1 MRRVFKYTNAVVLSL
16 LALGLIAAAVF
27 FWRNLPVTEGEVRLD
42 VRQPVEVVRDQ
53 YGIPH
58 ITAASIEDAIYAQG
72 YVHAQDRFWQ
82 MEATRRLAAGEMAEI
97 AGRVALESDLLARQL
112 RLRRVA
118 QQMAD
123 NLEAED
129 RLWLAAYAR
138 GVNDWL
144 KQNQDKLPLE
154 IQALGYTPRTWQVA
168 DSLLLVLHMFR
179 QLSNSWTTEADQLL
193 LVSQAA
199 DKQLAR
205 ELFPTRTG
213 TEIMPGSNAWVL
225 SGARSVT
232 GKPILAGDPHL
243 QQSWPATFYLNHLK
257 AGDLDVVGG
266 SLPGGPGVVIGH
278 NQQIAWSMTT
288 LHFDV
293 QDLYYNDNALIAT
306 ERETIRVKGAPSVEL
321 NLQITP
327 HGPVL
332 ERNGMRFAL
341 RWTAFEGK
349 FPFAFR
355 RLNLAR
361 NWAEFRTA
369 LSRFAGPAHNFLYA
383 DREGNTGYQAA
394 GWMPL
399 RQNAESNLPLD
410 ARNPANEWRG
420 YIPFD
425 KLPSVLNPA
434 GGLIV
439 NANQNPFPPDYEY
452 PVAGIFTPP
461 YRQTQIAKRLATKPK
476 WAPAEMTAI
485 QMDVYSAFHHFLA
498 GQLAA
503 AGKKRKQAREDL
515 TLAVESLESWNGQ
528 MEAGLAAPMITAL
541 AYEELK
547 RRVMRRVTNL
557 PLSFDSHFAPSIVED
572 MLRKRPARWF
582 PNYDQVLVECLL
594 AALDTGKAQQ
604 GRNPKFWDYGRYSR
618 IAVSN
623 QVLGEAVAVGKLL
636 TPGWMPLADTL
647 RTLRLPLVDG
657 LVQVGPLPLSGATQT
672 VKQVSARIGPAFRFV
687 ADTADWD
694 NSTMTITLGQSGH
707 IFSRH
712 SKDYWERYY
721 NGGTVPLP
729 YKKIEP
735 QATLRFRPE

>member
-1 MRRVFKYTNAVVLSL
+1 VRRVFKYTNAVVLSL
-16 LALGLIAAAVF
+16 LAMALLAAAAF
-27 FWRNLPVTEGEVRLD
+27 IWRSLPETEGELRLD

-58 ITAASIEDAIYAQG
+58 ITAANVEDAIYAQG

-82 MEATRRLAAGEMAEI
+82 MEATRRLAAGEMAELV
-97 AGRVALESDLLARQL
+97 GRVALESDVAARQL

-118 QQMAD
+118 MQMAD
-123 NLEAED
+123 NLEPED

-144 KQNQDKLPLE
+144 KQNQNRLPLE
-154 IQALGYTPRTWQVA
+154 IQALRYTPRTWQVA

-179 QLSNSWTTEADQLL
+179 QLSNSWTTEADQFL

-266 SLPGGPGVVIGH
+266 SLPGGPGIVIGH
-278 NQQIAWSMTT
+278 NQEIAWSMTT

-306 ERETIRVKGAPSVEL
+306 ERETIRVKGAPDVEL

-327 HGPVL
+327 HGPIV

-369 LSRFAGPAHNFLYA
+369 LSHFAGPAHNFVYA

-399 RQNAESNLPLD
+399 RQTVESSLPLD
-410 ARNPANEWRG
+410 ARNPVNEWRG

-439 NANQNPFPPDYEY
+439 NANQNPFPQDYEY

-461 YRQTQIAKRLATKPK
+461 YRQAQIVKRLGAKAK

-503 AGKKRKQAREDL
+503 AGKQRKQAREDL
-515 TLAVESLESWNGQ
+515 KLAVEVLEGWNGQ

-557 PLSFDSHFAPSIVED
+557 PLGLDSHFAPSIVED
-572 MLRKRPARWF
+572 MLRKRPQRWF
-582 PNYDQVLVECLL
+582 ADYDQVLVECLL
-594 AALDTGKAQQ
+594 AALDAGKAQQ

-618 IAVSN
+618 ITISN
-623 QVLGEAVAVGKLL
+623 PVLGEAIAVGKLL
-636 TPGWMPLADTL
+636 TPAWMPFAESL

-657 LVQVGPLPLSGATQT
+657 LVQVGPLPLSGAAQT

-712 SKDYWERYY
+712 SKDYWESYY
-721 NGGTVPLP
+721 SGGSVPLP

-735 QATLRFRPE
+735 KATLRFRPE